1 MADNRGGVDCDL
13 GLCFVTFSP
22 RQTQTVVIV
31 TVVTQTVVTVTVV
44 TQTVVTVTGDNS
56 EVR

>member
-1 MADNRGGVDCDL
+1 MVDNRGGVDCDL

-22 RQTQTVVIV
+22 RQTQTVV
-31 TVVTQTVVTVTVV
+31 TVTVV
-44 TQTVVTVTGDNS
+44 TQTVVTVTEDNS

>member
-1 MADNRGGVDCDL
+1 MVVNRGGVDCDL

-22 RQTQTVVIV
+22 SWTQTVVTV
-31 TVVTQTVVTVTVV
+31 TGVTQTVVTVTE
-44 TQTVVTVTGDNS
+44 GNS

>member
-1 MADNRGGVDCDL
+1 MAYNRGGVDCDL

-22 RQTQTVVIV
+22 SQTQTVV
-31 TVVTQTVVTVTVV
+31 TVIVVTVTVV
-44 TQTVVTVTGDNS
+44 TQTVVTVTGGNS

>member
-1 MADNRGGVDCDL
+1 MADNRGGIDCDL

-22 RQTQTVVIV
+22 SQTQTVVNVI
-31 TVVTQTVVTVTVV
+31 VVTQTVVTVSE
-44 TQTVVTVTGDNS
+44 GNS